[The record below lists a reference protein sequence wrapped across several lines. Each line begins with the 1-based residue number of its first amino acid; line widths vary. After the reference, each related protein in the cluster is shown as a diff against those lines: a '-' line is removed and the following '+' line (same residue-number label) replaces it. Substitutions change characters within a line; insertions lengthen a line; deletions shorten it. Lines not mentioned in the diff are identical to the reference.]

1 MKVKIAYTVELDDIP
16 KEVSSMMLKAVEE
29 TEEAAEISRRIKGLL
44 SVGTIT
50 ILEARK
56 DLDLARRKLEKA
68 DTVFSD
74 CELILEGYQ
83 NAIEKI
89 KESENEIQDG

>member
-16 KEVSSMMLKAVEE
+16 KEVSEMMSKAVEG
-29 TEEAAEISRRIKGLL
+29 TEEAAEISRRVKGLL

-50 ILEARK
+50 ITEARK
-56 DLDLARRKLEKA
+56 DLDFARRKLEKA

-74 CELILEGYQ
+74 CEAILEGYE
-83 NAIEKI
+83 NALKQMEEK
-89 KESENEIQDG
+89 ENEIQDG